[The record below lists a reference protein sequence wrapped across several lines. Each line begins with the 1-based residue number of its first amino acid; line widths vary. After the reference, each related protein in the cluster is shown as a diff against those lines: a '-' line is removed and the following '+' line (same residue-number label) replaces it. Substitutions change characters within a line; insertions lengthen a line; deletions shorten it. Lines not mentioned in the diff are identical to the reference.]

1 MKHFLVLSLF
11 AVAMA
16 AHAEWTPI
24 MQDADFGENHYID
37 LASISDVDGMIQVT
51 TMSDYP
57 TGKKKRAKVTAVP
70 TSPVHVFLFGMCNV

>member
-1 MKHFLVLSLF
+1 MKRFLVLSLF

-57 TGKKKRAKVTAVP
+57 TGKKEA
-70 TSPVHVFLFGMCNV
+70 SQGDS